1 MRDRSTRS
9 GLALVLRRTTVVLLL
24 FQYMETVGSVHRITD
39 KGDVRVQFDGCSNR
53 WTFFAGALT
62 KV

>member
-1 MRDRSTRS
+1 M
-9 GLALVLRRTTVVLLL
+9 LRRTTVVLLL

-62 KV
+62 KVGKNFNPRNYLE

>member
-1 MRDRSTRS
+1 M
-9 GLALVLRRTTVVLLL
+9 VLLL

-62 KV
+62 KVGKNFNPRNYMYLE